1 MKIRMLSLAA
11 ALVAAGSASA
21 STVRMDISGSIT
33 PAPCTVSLSNGG
45 SVSFGD
51 LRAESLKAD
60 AATALDAKTVTVSV
74 ACNAATAYGLQIS
87 DDRASSVAT
96 GVAATAKAGA
106 SDAQA
111 FGLGMSG
118 AQAIG
123 AYVVSLS
130 DGVADGTPTTF
141 IGSADNGATWNAASV
156 LAPNGD
162 TVAWRSAAGATP
174 VQAAS
179 SSALLTIN
187 AAVVGTDRLDLSEAV
202 DLDGSAVIELLYL

>member
-1 MKIRMLSLAA
+1 MKIRIISLTA
-11 ALVAAGSASA
+11 ALLAAGSASA
-21 STVRMDISGSIT
+21 NTVRMDITGSIT

-51 LRAESLKAD
+51 LRAETLKHDVAN
-60 AATALDAKTVTVSV
+60 ALEAKTVTVSV

-96 GVAATAKAGA
+96 GVAAVAKSGA
-106 SDAQA
+106 TDTQA

-118 AQAIG
+118 EQAIG

-130 DGVADGTPTTF
+130 DGVADGTATTF
-141 IGSADNGATWNAASV
+141 IGSSDNGATWSTASM

-162 TVAWRSAAGATP
+162 TVAWRSAADATP
-174 VQAAS
+174 VQAKA

-187 AAVVGTDRLDLSEAV
+187 AAVVGTDKLDLSEAV
-202 DLDGSAVIELLYL
+202 DLDGSAVIELQYL